1 MMSQRMK
8 ILLSVSLALNV
19 LLLGVSAGHVYQR
32 WSSHPWHEVK
42 KELSPEGRNIA
53 GRVFQSA
60 FRDIK
65 PLGQDARKAR
75 AEIVKILSAD
85 EFDADAFDKATARML
100 DIRGDMKALKIQ
112 AMRDAASQL
121 SVEDRRKM
129 ADRMAKMVGGGHK
142 RRVKR
147 DRKPKMITPDHKPQ
161 R

>member
-1 MMSQRMK
+1 MKSKNGRM
-8 ILLSVSLALNV
+8 ALNV